1 MIDDLYTQVQAG
13 AGAALATSR
22 VHVVGEVLTYADAT
36 RTVSVRPVQQV
47 VRPDGSVVRLP
58 DVHGVPLAAH
68 RLGGFVVAAP
78 ASRGDAVLLE
88 VPDQSIDRWLED
100 GVVVGDDA
108 ARAGRQLAHAIALP
122 VGGPASDAFDPG
134 DNLVVGRKSGGVQLV
149 ITPDGKVSLGS
160 AGVDLVDTLYDALL
174 GLAAATVTIPSGGGT
189 SPLSNATSL
198 GSLASQVATV
208 KR

>member
-1 MIDDLYTQVQAG
+1 MKDDLYRQVTN
-13 AGAALATSR
+13 AAASAVASAR
-22 VHVVGEVLTYADAT
+22 VHVVATVLSYSAST
-36 RTVSVRPVQQV
+36 RTVSVRPVQQAL
-47 VRPDGSVVRLP
+47 RPNGDVVRLP
-58 DVHGVPLAAH
+58 DVHGVKLGTYDA
-68 RLGGFVVAAP
+68 GGFVIAGPV
-78 ASRGDAVLLE
+78 SRDDIVLLE

>member
-88 VPDQSIDRWLED
+88 VPDQSIDRWLHD
-100 GVVVGDDA
+100 GTVADA
-108 ARAGRQLAHAIALP
+108 DARRAGRQLAHAVAIP
-122 VGGPASDAFDPG
+122 IGGNAGDAFATG
-134 DNLVVGRKSGGVQLV
+134 GNLVVGRESGGVQLV

-160 AGVDLVDTLYDALL
+160 SGVDLLDVLYDTLTQLVATTVATLAGPQPL
-174 GLAAATVTIPSGGGT
+174 STAAALAAIQAQLATIRRPS
-189 SPLSNATSL
+189 
-198 GSLASQVATV
+198 
-208 KR
+208 